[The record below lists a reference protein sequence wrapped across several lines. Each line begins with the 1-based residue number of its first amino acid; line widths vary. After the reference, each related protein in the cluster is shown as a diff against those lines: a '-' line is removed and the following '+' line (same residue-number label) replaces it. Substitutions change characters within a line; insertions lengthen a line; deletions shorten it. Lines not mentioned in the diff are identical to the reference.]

1 MTFIKE
7 ELECIKT
14 LLVANRDNFKKEIF
28 LLLYGEERDSA
39 LELSNWVEGSS
50 FGSNAFKNAMDT
62 AIKNYNSSK
71 TFAKLNATIYQDI
84 LINADLSKNL
94 NELMESLKILLE
106 NISKTTK
113 KQIVF
118 MHEKKRVKSVSINI
132 VGYTEK
138 WC

>member
-1 MTFIKE
+1 MTFVKE
-7 ELECIKT
+7 ELRCIKK

-39 LELSNWVEGSS
+39 LKLSNWVEGSS
-50 FGSNAFKNAMDT
+50 LGSSAFKDAMNT
-62 AIKNYNSSK
+62 TIKNYNSSK

-84 LINADLSKNL
+84 LINADLSRNH
-94 NELMESLKILLE
+94 NELIESLKILLK

-132 VGYTEK
+132 IGYTEK
-138 WC
+138 WY